1 MNRRSFVQSLTL
13 MAGASPFLLQ
23 KGFLSTIQTGE
34 DNDETICQH
43 KFQVAASK
51 GWQKLP
57 IGEVIVRVGE
67 TFLGTPY
74 VANVLEAPGSEHLVV
89 NMRGLDCVTFY
100 ENSLVIARCLKKNK
114 TTFEDYKREL
124 EWIRYRGGK
133 LDGYTSRLH
142 YTSDYFYD
150 DAKRGIFKLMAKELG
165 GVPYVKT
172 LNFMST
178 HPEHY
183 RQIRESEKVLKKI
196 KELEVEI
203 SARRPY
209 YIPKEHVAEIS
220 DKLQDGDIL
229 GITTD
234 VEGIDTSHTG
244 MCIRKNGELH
254 FMHAPLAGKSVQISE
269 KVLAGYLEGNK
280 RQTGIM
286 VARPLEPVS

>member
-1 MNRRSFVQSLTL
+1 MNRRNFVQSLTFI
-13 MAGASPFLLQ
+13 AGASPFLLR
-23 KGFLSTIQTGE
+23 KGIL
-34 DNDETICQH
+34 DNLQGATESDETICQH
-43 KFQVAASK
+43 KFQVAVSK

-57 IGEVIVRVGE
+57 IGDAIVRVGE
-67 TFLGTPY
+67 TFLGIPY
-74 VANVLEAPGSEHLVV
+74 VANVLEAPGAEHLVV

-124 EWIRYRGGK
+124 EFIRYRGGK
-133 LDGYTSRLH
+133 MDGYTSRLH

-150 DAKRGIFKLMAKELG
+150 DEKRGIFKLVAKDLG

-183 RQIRESEKVLKKI
+183 RQIRESEEVLKKI
-196 KELEVEI
+196 REFEQEI

-220 DKLQDGDIL
+220 DKLQNGDIL

-244 MCIRKNGELH
+244 ICVWKDGKLH
-254 FMHAPLAGKSVQISE
+254 LMHAPLAGKSVQISE
-269 KVLAGYLEGNK
+269 KVLSGYLEGNK

-286 VARPLEPVS
+286 VARPLEPA

>member
-1 MNRRSFVQSLTL
+1 MNRRRFVQSLTV
-13 MAGASPFLLQ
+13 MAGSSPFLLRKAFAETLQ
-23 KGFLSTIQTGE
+23 VPTES
-34 DNDETICQH
+34 DETICRS
-43 KFQVAASK
+43 KFQIAVSK

-57 IGEVIVRVGE
+57 MGEVIVRVGE

-74 VANVLEAPGSEHLVV
+74 VANVLEVPGPERLVV

-100 ENSLVIARCLKKNK
+100 ENSLVLARCLKKNK
-114 TTFEDYKREL
+114 TTFEDYRHEL
-124 EWIRYRGGK
+124 EFIRYRGGK
-133 LDGYTSRLH
+133 MDGYTSRLH

-150 DAKRGIFKLMAKELG
+150 NEKRGVFKLVARDLG
-165 GVPYVKT
+165 GIPYVKT

-178 HPEHY
+178 HPQQY
-183 RQIRESEKVLKKI
+183 RQIRESEDVLKKI
-196 KELEVEI
+196 KELEEEI

-244 MCIRKNGELH
+244 ICIRKNGELH

-269 KVLAGYLEGNK
+269 KVLSGYLEGNK

-286 VARPLEPVS
+286 VARPLEPA

>member
-1 MNRRSFVQSLTL
+1 MNRRNFLHSLTL
-13 MAGASPFLLQ
+13 VTGASPLLLRR
-23 KGFLSTIQTGE
+23 GFFSPFQEVTGG
-34 DNDETICQH
+34 DESIWEH
-43 KFQVAASK
+43 KFQIAVSK
-51 GWQKLP
+51 GWEKLP
-57 IGEVIVRVGE
+57 IGEVIVNVGE

-74 VANVLEAPGSEHLVV
+74 LANVLEAPGPEHLVV
-89 NMRGLDCVTFY
+89 NMQGLDCVTFY
-100 ENSLVIARCLKKNK
+100 ENSLVIARCVKKNK
-114 TTFEDYKREL
+114 LTFEDYKREL
-124 EWIRYRGGK
+124 QFIRYRGGK

-150 DAKRGIFKLMAKELG
+150 DEKRGIWKLVAKELG

-183 RQIRESEKVLKKI
+183 RQIRESDDVLNQI
-196 KELEVEI
+196 KSLEQEI
-203 SARRPY
+203 SRRQPY
-209 YIPKEHVAEIS
+209 YIPKDRVAAIS
-220 DKLQDGDIL
+220 EKIHDGDIL

-244 MCIRKNGELH
+244 IAIWKKGELH

-269 KVLAGYLEGNK
+269 KVLSGYLEGNK

-286 VARPLEPVS
+286 IARPLEPA

>member
-1 MNRRSFVQSLTL
+1 MNRRTFVQSFAL
-13 MAGASPFLLQ
+13 MAGASPFLL
-23 KGFLSTIQTGE
+23 KNGFPNPLQIPPDS
-34 DNDETICQH
+34 DETICQN
-43 KFQVAASK
+43 KFHIAVSK

-57 IGEVIVRVGE
+57 IGEVIVRIGE

-74 VANVLEAPGSEHLVV
+74 VANVLEAPGPEHLVV

-100 ENSLVIARCLKKNK
+100 ENSLVLARCLKKNK

-124 EWIRYRGGK
+124 ELIRYRGGK
-133 LDGYTSRLH
+133 MDGYTSRLH
-142 YTSDYFYD
+142 YTSDYFHD
-150 DAKRGIFKLMAKELG
+150 DERRGIFKLVAKELG
-165 GVPYVKT
+165 GIPYVKT

-183 RQIRESEKVLKKI
+183 RQIRESEEVLKKI
-196 KELEVEI
+196 KEFEQEI
-203 SARRPY
+203 SARKPY
-209 YIPKEHVAEIS
+209 YIPKERVAEIS

-244 MCIRKNGELH
+244 ICIRKNGELH

-269 KVLAGYLEGNK
+269 KVLSGYLAANK

-286 VARPLEPVS
+286 VARPLEPA